1 MSRFLGMNTEL
12 NGRLEHSSLEVG
24 ERGQCCCSCSSS
36 RELQFDLLAPKW

>member
-24 ERGQCCCSCSSS
+24 ERGQCCSSY
-36 RELQFDLLAPKW
+36 RELQFDPFAPKW